1 MPMYDQV
8 IFVCTD
14 NTCRSIMAEA
24 VMNSIRKKH
33 PVKIMSRGLVVLFP
47 EPMNPKAV
55 AILKSYQMEPAK
67 ESSEALS
74 REDLT
79 EATLVL
85 TMTEY
90 ECEQARELLGT
101 AENIYAIGDFVGKP
115 GDIEEPHGGTLAEYG
130 ACYEYIDFMVKI
142 AAEIIF
148 RGEQEK

>member
-1 MPMYDQV
+1 MPKYKKV

-24 VMNSIRKKH
+24 VMNSVNQKRK
-33 PVKIMSRGLVVLFP
+33 VEVLSRGLVVLFP

-55 AILKSYQMEPAK
+55 AILKSYQMKPAK
-67 ESSEALS
+67 ESSEALTPQ
-74 REDLT
+74 DLT
-79 EATLVL
+79 AETLIL

-90 ECEQARELLGT
+90 ECQQVREQL
-101 AENIYAIGDFVGKP
+101 AEAQNVYTIGDFVGKP

-130 ACYEYIDFMVKI
+130 ACYEYIDFMVKV

-148 RGEQEK
+148 RGE